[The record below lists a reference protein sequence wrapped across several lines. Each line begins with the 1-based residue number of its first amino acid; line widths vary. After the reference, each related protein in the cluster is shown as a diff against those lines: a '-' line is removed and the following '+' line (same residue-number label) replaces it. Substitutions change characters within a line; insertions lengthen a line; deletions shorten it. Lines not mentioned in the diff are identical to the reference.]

1 MKKQKRNRGIVEL
14 KSRYGYMFTTHW
26 IIGIVIFFALPLI
39 QSVIFSFSKISF
51 ALDGSLTTSFVGT
64 ENYHYI
70 LMEDVEYEKWLTDSL
85 TSYLYSLPLIILLS
99 MSLALILNQKF
110 RGRLFFRALYF
121 LPVIISTGAV
131 INLIFKTSGSDMS
144 DIGVSDAYSANMISV
159 DDIVKL
165 LDIDGEIATV
175 ITSTISKIFDLVW
188 SCGIQIVLF
197 LAGLQSVPQSFF
209 EASRVEG
216 ATKWEEF
223 WFITF
228 PMLSRV
234 TLLVTVF
241 TMVEL
246 ITSERTTLIRRVYSM
261 MRAGSYDTTSAML
274 WFYFLICGGIMGIL
288 VFLYQRFLVRR
299 WE

>member
-1 MKKQKRNRGIVEL
+1 MKKPKKNRGIVEL
-14 KSRYGYMFTTHW
+14 KSRYGYLFTMHW

-39 QSVIFSFSKISF
+39 QSIIFSFSEIEVISGGIDINF
-51 ALDGSLTTSFVGT
+51 KGLS
-64 ENYHYI
+64 NYKQI
-70 LMEDVEYEKWLTDSL
+70 LLEDAKYETWLTNSV

-131 INLIFKTSGSDMS
+131 INLIFKTTSSDMS
-144 DIGVSDAYSANMISV
+144 NIGVSDAYSANMISV

-165 LDIDGEIATV
+165 LDIQGEVAKYITV
-175 ITSTISKIFDLVW
+175 TISKIFDLVW

-234 TLLVTVF
+234 TLLVTIF

-246 ITSERTTLIRRVYSM
+246 ITSERTTLIKNVYSM
-261 MRAGSYDTTSAML
+261 MRTGNYDETSAMM
-274 WFYFLICGGIMGIL
+274 WFYFLICGGIMALI
-288 VFLYQRFLVRR
+288 VFLYTRFLMKR

>member
-39 QSVIFSFSKISF
+39 QSIIFSFSEIEIIGGGINVHFKGI
-51 ALDGSLTTSFVGT
+51 
-64 ENYHYI
+64 ENYKQI
-70 LMEDVEYEKWLTDSL
+70 LLIDANYDTWVTNSV
-85 TSYLYSLPLIILLS
+85 TSYLYSLPIIILLS

-131 INLIFKTSGSDMS
+131 INLIFKTTGSNMS
-144 DIGVSDAYSANMISV
+144 DIGVS

-165 LDIDGEIATV
+165 LDISGEVADI
-175 ITSTISKIFDLVW
+175 ITLTISKIFDLVW

-234 TLLVTVF
+234 TLLVTIF

-246 ITSERTTLIRRVYSM
+246 ITSERTTLIKNVYSM
-261 MRAGSYDTTSAML
+261 MRAGNYDETSAMM
-274 WFYFLICGGIMGIL
+274 WFYFLICGAVMGL
-288 VFLYQRFLVRR
+288 FVFLYQRFLVKR

>member
-1 MKKQKRNRGIVEL
+1 MKKPKKNRGILEL
-14 KSRYGYMFTTHW
+14 KSRYGYLFTMHW

-39 QSVIFSFSKISF
+39 QSVIFSFSEIEVISGGIDIHLIGL
-51 ALDGSLTTSFVGT
+51 A
-64 ENYHYI
+64 NYKQI
-70 LMEDVEYEKWLTDSL
+70 LLADANYETWLTNSI

-99 MSLALILNQKF
+99 MSLSLILNQKF

-131 INLIFKTSGSDMS
+131 INLIFKTTSSDMS
-144 DIGVSDAYSANMISV
+144 NIGVSDAYSANMISV

-165 LDIDGEIATV
+165 LDIQGEVAKYITV
-175 ITSTISKIFDLVW
+175 TISKIFDLVW

-246 ITSERTTLIRRVYSM
+246 ITSERTTLIKNVYSM
-261 MRAGSYDTTSAML
+261 MRTGNYDETSAMM
-274 WFYFLICGGIMGIL
+274 WFYFLICGGIMALI
-288 VFLYQRFLVRR
+288 VFLYTRFLMKR

>member
-1 MKKQKRNRGIVEL
+1 MKKPKKNRGILEL
-14 KSRYGYMFTTHW
+14 KSRYGYLFTMHW

-39 QSVIFSFSKISF
+39 QSIIFSFSEIEVISGGI
-51 ALDGSLTTSFVGT
+51 DINLTGLA
-64 ENYHYI
+64 NYKQI
-70 LMEDVEYEKWLTDSL
+70 LLVDANYETWLTNSI

-131 INLIFKTSGSDMS
+131 INLIFKTTSSDMS
-144 DIGVSDAYSANMISV
+144 NIGVSDAYSANMISV

-165 LDIDGEIATV
+165 LDIQGEVAKYITV
-175 ITSTISKIFDLVW
+175 TISKIFDLVW

-246 ITSERTTLIRRVYSM
+246 ITSERTTLIKNVYSM
-261 MRAGSYDTTSAML
+261 MRTGNYDETSAMM
-274 WFYFLICGGIMGIL
+274 WFYFLICGGIMALI
-288 VFLYQRFLVRR
+288 VFLYTRFLMKR

>member
-1 MKKQKRNRGIVEL
+1 MKKTKKNRGIVEL

-26 IIGIVIFFALPLI
+26 IIGIVIFFAFPLI
-39 QSVIFSFSKISF
+39 QSIVFAFSEIEVIGGGIN
-51 ALDGSLTTSFVGT
+51 TNFVGLQ
-64 ENYHYI
+64 NFKA
-70 LMEDVEYEKWLTDSL
+70 LMDDPSYEKWLGDSL
-85 TSYLYSLPLIILLS
+85 TTYLYSLPIIILLS

-131 INLIFKTSGSDMS
+131 INLIFKTTSSDMS

-175 ITSTISKIFDLVW
+175 ITGTISKIFDLVW

-234 TLLVTVF
+234 TLLVAIF

-246 ITSERTTLIRRVYSM
+246 ITSERTTLIKNVYSM
-261 MRAGSYDTTSAML
+261 MRAGNYDETSAMV
-274 WFYFLICGGIMGIL
+274 WFYFLICGGIMGII
-288 VFLYQRFLVRR
+288 VFLYQRFLVKR